1 MVFGLNSS
9 PFLLNATLR
18 HFSKYKKL
26 DPKFVQQM
34 LESFYVDD
42 LVSGD
47 DNVQLTYDLYLK
59 AKTRLAEGGFKLRK
73 WKTNDSELRERID
86 CAESLTNQNDGAADD
101 LSYAKTTLGSESA
114 KGTEKVLG
122 QAWDTNRDKIIFD
135 FESIISAAGRLK
147 PSKRNVLSV
156 LSRVFDPLGLI
167 SPVLVSMKLLF
178 RELCSEN
185 YDWDDE

>member
-1 MVFGLNSS
+1 MNIEVDKVDRDCLRFLWLKNVQNANSEIEVYRFCRVVFGLNSS

-18 HFSKYKKL
+18 YHFSKYKKL

-86 CAESLTNQNDGAADD
+86 CAENLTNQNDGAADH
-101 LSYAKTTLGSESA
+101 LSYAKTTLP
-114 KGTEKVLG
+114 
-122 QAWDTNRDKIIFD
+122 QY
-135 FESIISAAGRLK
+135 
-147 PSKRNVLSV
+147 
-156 LSRVFDPLGLI
+156 
-167 SPVLVSMKLLF
+167 LF
-178 RELCSEN
+178 SFLNHYIYEQ
-185 YDWDDE
+185 